1 MQHFVAATDGST
13 IYLNKTQQ
21 DFSEFSRMMNQYRGE
36 VDVLTQGLKLTNSE
50 LINHHQYLEQH
61 IQDLNQNL
69 SQYSVVYQQYHQ
81 VSTDSIQKAQQAV
94 DKVAQALT
102 EVANKAVATKTE
114 NPKSKIDK
122 GMM

>member
-1 MQHFVAATDGST
+1 MHNGWRCLPLYQPSQNLLF
-13 IYLNKTQQ
+13 
-21 DFSEFSRMMNQYRGE
+21 ER
-36 VDVLTQGLKLTNSE
+36 
-50 LINHHQYLEQH
+50 NH
-61 IQDLNQNL
+61 QDLNQNL